1 MKSFK
6 EFLLETQTTTD
17 IEQLTDICKKIV
29 DHISEKIGLQFGLIQ
44 QAFSVVKDNMPHICF
59 DSSIVLNS
67 LPENDEFLLDEIK
80 GTFLKL
86 AEEYKIS
93 IRIITQ
99 EESISNADKETVFT
113 SNTAS

>member
-1 MKSFK
+1 
-6 EFLLETQTTTD
+6 
-17 IEQLTDICKKIV
+17 
-29 DHISEKIGLQFGLIQ
+29 
-44 QAFSVVKDNMPHICF
+44 MPHICF

-67 LPENDEFLLDEIK
+67 LPKNDKFLLDEIK